1 MVARMNLNKVV
12 NLGFE
17 EKEGDL
23 IGRRWGYD
31 IHCEKSAREMNIN
44 VYDRKKFKTVNL
56 LEQKEWNYIL
66 CDWVYNTDTGNGTDE
81 VHHRSVAH
89 LSLSKQNGAWHVDLV
104 EVDSRYKGKKLANK
118 LYRFLMKTLGITM
131 MAGWA
136 QSAGGRYIWNNLA
149 KDKDITV
156 YAKKGLYS
164 KVIDF
169 PKAGKRELK
178 SNLFDLYAP
187 KTAIFAVAA

>member
-1 MVARMNLNKVV
+1 MVARINLDKSV

-31 IHCEKSAREMNIN
+31 IHCKKSAREMSIN
-44 VYDRKKFKTVNL
+44 VYDRKKFKTIKDMWD
-56 LEQKEWNYIL
+56 EA
-66 CDWVYNTDTGNGTDE
+66 DE
-81 VHHRSVAH
+81 VHYRYVAY
-89 LSLSKQNGAWHVDLV
+89 LGLSKRNGAWHVDLV

-118 LYRFLMKTLGITM
+118 LYRFVLKTLGITL
-131 MAGWA
+131 MAGSS
-136 QSAGGRYIWNNLA
+136 QSVGGRYIWNTLA
-149 KDKDITV
+149 KDRNIMV
-156 YAKKGLYS
+156 YAKKGVYS

-178 SNLFDLYAP
+178 GNLFNLYNTKA
-187 KTAIFAVAA
+187 AIYAVAV

>member
-66 CDWVYNTDTGNGTDE
+66 CDWVYNTDTGDGTDE

-164 KVIDF
+164 TVIDF

-187 KTAIFAVAA
+187 KTAIFAVAG

>member
-1 MVARMNLNKVV
+1 
-12 NLGFE
+12 
-17 EKEGDL
+17 
-23 IGRRWGYD
+23 
-31 IHCEKSAREMNIN
+31 
-44 VYDRKKFKTVNL
+44 
-56 LEQKEWNYIL
+56 
-66 CDWVYNTDTGNGTDE
+66 
-81 VHHRSVAH
+81 

-164 KVIDF
+164 TVIDF